1 MLGGTSQV
9 QLTGLANNT
18 NNQIK
23 PMRTDHIKRLITFTM
38 ITLSDTHLT
47 EDFAQ
52 YSEWHFEMLG
62 GTSQVL

>member
-1 MLGGTSQV
+1 
-9 QLTGLANNT
+9 
-18 NNQIK
+18 
-23 PMRTDHIKRLITFTM
+23 MRTDHIKRLITFTM